1 MKTSFEAPIPAPDER
16 GKQMDK
22 NVYRAIAVSTLKEKN
37 AYHLSSDAGCATP
50 DTLTSEGAR
59 LLTGVRDSVVELIEG
74 LDIDD
79 WHEAADGHDIGSLD
93 DRGAVS
99 EIADGAPSIYT
110 HTLWGQFVDLAA
122 YNEDPTELGVEAGGI
137 DADDLSR
144 AAAMCLYI
152 IADRLA
158 RSLLEEAAETYVD
171 ALVDIE
177 EFEDA

>member
-1 MKTSFEAPIPAPDER
+1 
-16 GKQMDK
+16 MDK
-22 NVYRAIAVSTLKEKN
+22 NVYRAIAVAALKEKN

-50 DTLTSEGAR
+50 DTLKRPPKLTSTPSSSEGAR

-79 WHEAADGHDIGSLD
+79 WHEAADGHNIGSLN
-93 DRGAVS
+93 DRGAVD
-99 EIADGAPSIYT
+99 EIADGAPSVYT

-158 RSLLEEAAETYVD
+158 HVLLEEAAETYID
-171 ALVDIE
+171 ALVNIE